1 MKNSLLCLL
10 LAALCCW
17 ASAAAAEITVF
28 AAASLKEA
36 LDAVSAGYSRQ
47 AGDKVVISY
56 AASSTLA
63 RQIENG
69 APADVFLSADLDWMD
84 YLQQRQLIEPATRR
98 QLLGNQLVLIAPI
111 AFADKGAAD
120 PLKIAPNFALAA
132 HLGRDKLAMANPDSV
147 PAGKYGKAALQALG
161 VWPAVEKQVV
171 RAANVRNALLLV
183 ARGEARYGIVY
194 RTDALAEPKVRI
206 VDTFPANS
214 HAPIIYPMALIAVAA
229 GAEKTAEVN
238 AGSARKAAARRFAA
252 YLQGPQAA
260 PLWQKFGFTVLD

>member
-1 MKNSLLCLL
+1 MKNSLLCVLL
-10 LAALCCW
+10 VALFCC
-17 ASAAAAEITVF
+17 ASAGAAEITVF
-28 AAASLKEA
+28 AAASLKES
-36 LDAVSAGYSRQ
+36 LDAVSAAYSRQ

-69 APADVFLSADLDWMD
+69 APAEVFLSADLDWMD
-84 YLQQRQLIEPATRR
+84 YLEARQLIEPASRR
-98 QLLGNQLVLIAPI
+98 QLLGNQLVLIAPK
-111 AFADKGAAD
+111 ASAET
-120 PLKIAPNFALAA
+120 LKIAPHFALAA
-132 HLGRDKLAMANPDSV
+132 HLGHEKLAMANPDSV

-161 VWPAVEKQVV
+161 VWPAVAPQVV
-171 RAANVRNALLLV
+171 RAANVRAALLLV

-206 VDTFPANS
+206 VDTFPADS
-214 HAPIIYPMALIAVAA
+214 HAPIIYPMALTAAAPALAANAANAAAA
-229 GAEKTAEVN
+229 GPA
-238 AGSARKAAARRFAA
+238 SKAAARRFAA